1 MSAPVTEEDPSTHRP
16 QSILSRGPRRW
27 VDCWPR
33 HSFFLTSK
41 TRAGKD
47 LDCDS
52 QSFQCNS
59 KIAHGPVDTCLA
71 MVSNDAVLYLI
82 KLTSRFIS
90 ARKAPSIRPA
100 MKTGTNLTARQ
111 SEFLRQ
117 FLLGASGFYLYPKEA
132 QNVVLTAMAAD
143 WSSPVKSTKLVDKP
157 IAGVTEGYVRY
168 TAMSPEPFKNIWR

>member
-27 VDCWPR
+27 VDCCPR

-52 QSFQCNS
+52 QSFQFDS

-71 MVSNDAVLYLI
+71 MVLNDAVLYLI

-100 MKTGTNLTARQ
+100 MKTGTNLTAYQ

-132 QNVVLTAMAAD
+132 QINHVVAR
-143 WSSPVKSTKLVDKP
+143 
-157 IAGVTEGYVRY
+157 VRAII
-168 TAMSPEPFKNIWR
+168 TSA

>member
-1 MSAPVTEEDPSTHRP
+1 MKHERPGDGGRPIYPRP

-27 VDCWPR
+27 VDCCPR
-33 HSFFLTSK
+33 HSFFLASK
-41 TRAGKD
+41 TRAGKH

-52 QSFQCNS
+52 QSFQFDS
-59 KIAHGPVDTCLA
+59 KIAHGPIDTCLA
-71 MVSNDAVLYLI
+71 MVLNDAVLYLI

-100 MKTGTNLTARQ
+100 MKTGTNLTACH

-117 FLLGASGFYLYPKEA
+117 FLLGASGLYLYPKEA

-143 WSSPVKSTKLVDKP
+143 WSSPVESTKLVDKP
-157 IAGVTEGYVRY
+157 IARVTDGFFLNNGR
-168 TAMSPEPFKNIWR
+168 P

>member
-1 MSAPVTEEDPSTHRP
+1 V
-16 QSILSRGPRRW
+16 G
-27 VDCWPR
+27 CCPR
-33 HSFFLTSK
+33 HSFFLTSN

-52 QSFQCNS
+52 QFFQFDS
-59 KIAHGPVDTCLA
+59 KIAHGPVDTCVA
-71 MVSNDAVLYLI
+71 MVLNDAVLYLI

-100 MKTGTNLTARQ
+100 MKTGTNLTACQ

-132 QNVVLTAMAAD
+132 QNVVLT
-143 WSSPVKSTKLVDKP
+143 SPFKSTKLVDKP
-157 IAGVTEGYVRY
+157 IAGVTEGY
-168 TAMSPEPFKNIWR
+168 PDG

>member
-27 VDCWPR
+27 VDCCPG

-100 MKTGTNLTARQ
+100 MKTGINLTACQ
-111 SEFLRQ
+111 GEFLRQ

-143 WSSPVKSTKLVDKP
+143 CH
-157 IAGVTEGYVRY
+157 E
-168 TAMSPEPFKNIWR
+168 

>member
-1 MSAPVTEEDPSTHRP
+1 
-16 QSILSRGPRRW
+16 
-27 VDCWPR
+27 
-33 HSFFLTSK
+33 
-41 TRAGKD
+41 
-47 LDCDS
+47 
-52 QSFQCNS
+52 
-59 KIAHGPVDTCLA
+59 
-71 MVSNDAVLYLI
+71 MVLNDAVLYLI

-143 WSSPVKSTKLVDKP
+143 WSSPVKSTKLVDNP

>member
-100 MKTGTNLTARQ
+100 MKTGTNLTACQ
-111 SEFLRQ
+111 GEFLRQ

-143 WSSPVKSTKLVDKP
+143 CH
-157 IAGVTEGYVRY
+157 E
-168 TAMSPEPFKNIWR
+168 

>member
-1 MSAPVTEEDPSTHRP
+1 MTEEDPSTHRP

-27 VDCWPR
+27 VDCCPR

-100 MKTGTNLTARQ
+100 MKTGINLMACQ
-111 SEFLRQ
+111 DGFLRQ

-157 IAGVTEGYVRY
+157 IAGVAEGYVRY

>member
-27 VDCWPR
+27 VDCCPR